1 MKVYIDFDGVLLDTD
16 SVIDKEFDGNGDRR
30 EFVKNYDWFKLMRD
44 DLIISNAFEYINRS
58 KFDVNL
64 LSKISSMCEGQA
76 KIKYLRNKKI
86 NMDINLVPT
95 LINKCD
101 VVNAFGNVLVDD
113 KLVNLDSWSSAG
125 GISIFFNKEGSSI
138 DIHGDINTKYPMVSD
153 LSFLVNGFE
162 DIIKERF

>member
-1 MKVYIDFDGVLLDTD
+1 M
-16 SVIDKEFDGNGDRR
+16 
-30 EFVKNYDWFKLMRD
+30 
-44 DLIISNAFEYINRS
+44 
-58 KFDVNL
+58 
-64 LSKISSMCEGQA
+64 
-76 KIKYLRNKKI
+76 
-86 NMDINLVPT
+86 
-95 LINKCD
+95 
-101 VVNAFGNVLVDD
+101 VDD